1 MKLKPIVAPSTKEL
15 FISEIER
22 LIVSKELMFDE
33 KLPTERELEQEM
45 KVSKTVINSGLNE
58 LAKRGFLKI
67 APRQGVFVDDYI
79 KNGNLDT
86 LNSII
91 RCNGGKLDIK
101 TFDSLTAFKIC
112 IDTQC
117 AGLAA
122 ANRSEH
128 DIAAMKSLHEKM
140 EGTTDPLNMAD
151 LRYEFTKTLYFATGN
166 HIYPLLLNSLKS
178 IALTFNQIVFRH
190 FGSEVAGEYLDEL
203 IQAIEE
209 RDSAVATEI
218 SLKII
223 SSRIDELKQWYFVD

>member
-15 FISEIER
+15 FVSEIER
-22 LIVSKELMFDE
+22 LIVSKELLFDE

-58 LAKRGFLKI
+58 LAKRGFLRI
-67 APRQGVFVDDYI
+67 APRQGVFVEDYI

-91 RCNGGKLDIK
+91 RCNGGKLDKK

-122 ANRSEH
+122 ENRSDH
-128 DIAAMKSLHEKM
+128 DIAAMKALQEKM
-140 EGTTDPLNMAD
+140 ERTADPMETAE

-190 FGSEVAGEYLDEL
+190 FGSAVANEYLDEL
-203 IQAIEE
+203 IQAIEN
-209 RDSAVATEI
+209 RNSATATEI
-218 SLKII
+218 SIKII